1 MSISIERLGQ
11 VASVSLVAA
20 GAIFIGVQINHPPLT
35 LEFVGSTEFV
45 VRQTLKMIMT
55 VLALVGITSLYARHA
70 RASESSAW
78 RGICC
83 SAWVT

>member
-45 VRQTLKMIMT
+45 ARQTLKMIMT
-55 VLALVGITSLYARHA
+55 VLAMVGITSPTRGRRA
-70 RASESSAW
+70 ASESSAW